1 MAAMDDDAR
10 FMKAALAEAR
20 RAAAEDEVP
29 VGAVLVKDGAIVAR
43 DRNRR
48 ERLHDPTAHAE
59 MLAITSAAAELE
71 TWRLEGCT
79 LYVTLEP
86 CAMCA
91 GAVVLARVPR
101 VVYGATD
108 PKAGAA
114 GSVLEVLRHP
124 KLNHRAEVTGG
135 VLAEECGAVLAEF
148 FAGKRAA
155 APDGAAASRPPAQF
169 LAGAAG
175 TAKTSRPTS
184 PRDHESRPRGAF
196 FLKTEIAEG

>member
-1 MAAMDDDAR
+1 MTTFYTMAAMDDTAR

-29 VGAVLVKDGAIVAR
+29 VGAVLVRDGQIVSR

-91 GAVVLARVPR
+91 GAVVLARIPR

-114 GSVLEVLRHP
+114 GSVMDVLRHP

-135 VLAEECGAVLAEF
+135 VLAEECGALLAEF

-155 APDGAAASRPPAQF
+155 ARGRGPADAA
-169 LAGAAG
+169 
-175 TAKTSRPTS
+175 
-184 PRDHESRPRGAF
+184 D
-196 FLKTEIAEG
+196 

>member
-1 MAAMDDDAR
+1 MDEDLR

-20 RAAAEDEVP
+20 RAAALDEAP
-29 VGAVLVKDGAIVAR
+29 VGAVLVKGGEILAR

-59 MLAITSAAAELE
+59 MLVITTASAAIES
-71 TWRLEGCT
+71 WRLEGCT

-91 GAVVLARVPR
+91 GAVVLARIPR
-101 VVYGATD
+101 VVFGASD

-114 GSVLEVLRHP
+114 GSVLDLLRHP
-124 KLNHRAEVTGG
+124 KLNHRADVTGG
-135 VLAEECGAVLAEF
+135 VLAAECGALLAEF

-155 APDGAAASRPPAQF
+155 AKTLRPQPTDGRKSVGE
-169 LAGAAG
+169 GADPSGQEA
-175 TAKTSRPTS
+175 
-184 PRDHESRPRGAF
+184 
-196 FLKTEIAEG
+196 